1 MSDIAHLT
9 KKLQNDSS
17 FSQQIGLELH
27 WAKLR
32 LHASACQ
39 LEKWRK
45 VEKCSLHTYSCSH
58 LASEAGPS
66 TSFALDGKQKHEN
79 ENGGDAGNDLT
90 QSKEGHPASS
100 TSLLFASRRSCRSA
114 FDNPLAACPF
124 MNMRT
129 HSVLHV
135 KVRPALTQRQRGALI
150 RRVRLRRAFFSIFLA
165 SRAAFF
171 AASCLCF
178 KSWSCSHSTASHITD
193 YSRPQNHPNTDSQ
206 G

>member
-17 FSQQIGLELH
+17 FSQQIGLELQS
-27 WAKLR
+27 AE
-32 LHASACQ
+32 HASACQ

-66 TSFALDGKQKHEN
+66 TSFALDGKRKHEN

-100 TSLLFASRRSCRSA
+100 TSLLLHLGGVA
-114 FDNPLAACPF
+114 DLPLTTLWQPAIHEHED
-124 MNMRT
+124 T
-129 HSVLHV
+129 Q
-135 KVRPALTQRQRGALI
+135 RPARE
-150 RRVRLRRAFFSIFLA
+150 SPP
-165 SRAAFF
+165 
-171 AASCLCF
+171 
-178 KSWSCSHSTASHITD
+178 STHAEAERHLD
-193 YSRPQNHPNTDSQ
+193 
-206 G
+206 